1 MTVLNPPQPF
11 SAHAAVEGAS
21 PGLARRHVA
30 RFFRTHDLTT
40 ATDLP
45 GFRHSHASVGGLSLN
60 HLTYGT
66 ETVIGMPPLRDFY
79 MLQWTLEGAATYRQE
94 GLEQTVR
101 AGGLF
106 VVNPDRRTEKTW
118 DASCTQLIVRLD
130 RSLLDE
136 AVAGWR
142 VESGRRMPERLGTG
156 QSHRPAIAEADAGA
170 SSHRPSAVARSE
182 TVLEPVLFAP
192 APTVEEART
201 ASLFAFLRALAGDA
215 REGNVGWAHPRLAE
229 RAGAVLADL
238 MLTALDHSAGGWLA
252 AGSAARPEALS
263 RAEEFIKVHAREP
276 LRLGEIAEAAGVRPR
291 TLHKAFQHH
300 LGLTPIAYVRQVRLD
315 LARRDLMEAAR
326 SGRTVTDVA
335 TDCGFDHL
343 SKFAGSY
350 KARYGESPSET
361 VRRFRTS

>member
-130 RSLLDE
+130 RSLLDT

-142 VESGRRMPERLGTG
+142 AEETGRMPE
-156 QSHRPAIAEADAGA
+156 ADRTA
-170 SSHRPSAVARSE
+170 
-182 TVLEPVLFAP
+182 LEPVLFAP
-192 APTVEEART
+192 SPTVEEART

-215 REGNVGWAHPRLAE
+215 RAGDVGWAHPRLAE

-238 MLTALDHSAGGWLA
+238 MLTALDHSAGGWLIH
-252 AGSAARPEALS
+252 AGSARPQALS

-276 LRLGEIAEAAGVRPR
+276 LRLDDIAEAAGVRPR

-361 VRRFRTS
+361 VRRFRTG